1 LLERW
6 NLALVGR
13 NLAQAMVGRDSVRS
27 IRGHLRGD
35 RRESCVKIPI
45 RSEAL
50 FLNISRCS
58 RLGATLAM
66 AYNWR
71 GIYFVV
77 RYQMEHSV

>member
-1 LLERW
+1 
-6 NLALVGR
+6 
-13 NLAQAMVGRDSVRS
+13 
-27 IRGHLRGD
+27 
-35 RRESCVKIPI
+35 
-45 RSEAL
+45 L